1 MKTLHFQDQTFIQ
14 PYYTP
19 RGDSYRYDYHKQQT
33 MQLLN
38 KVKRHLQKC
47 DSTRYRSERRSPVDV
62 KYLDNQ
68 LRDEVKD
75 DYVEQNA
82 DQEFKILNGTCLKE
96 MLAYNNMHDVRKSDE
111 ELEFAQTLMPKQ
123 RKLKKLQSTIL
134 VTKLVRAKG
143 IDKKSIQQIDKEKLE
158 EFMSIHKDQIK
169 TEKKTKL
176 HKLKLPNIPEAS
188 SRRFQRATI
197 TTFREFKQNS
207 SEVDGSPLV
216 QRQTSLTL
224 ISDTKIPIVRQG
236 HSKKTIG
243 LLIDRI
249 NEEKTAIIEQK
260 KDIKTSIAKV
270 QKHFD
275 KLDIFSKLDRQEK
288 FNYLKFEQRI
298 FGKGKHKRYF

>member
-1 MKTLHFQDQTFIQ
+1 MKTLQSHDQTFIQ

-47 DSTRYRSERRSPVDV
+47 DSTRYRSERRSPIDV

-82 DQEFKILNGTCLKE
+82 DQEFKLLNGTCLKE
-96 MLAYNNMHDVRKSDE
+96 MLAYSNIQNLHKFDE
-111 ELEFAQTLMPKQ
+111 ELELAQTMMPKQ

-169 TEKKTKL
+169 TEKKTKYN
-176 HKLKLPNIPEAS
+176 KLKLPNIPEAS
-188 SRRFQRATI
+188 SGRFQRATI

-207 SEVDGSPLV
+207 LEVDGSPLV

-224 ISDTKIPIVRQG
+224 ISDTKIPLVRQAQ
-236 HSKKTIG
+236 SKQTIG
-243 LLIDRI
+243 FLIDRI
-249 NEEKTAIIEQK
+249 NEEKNAIIEQK

-270 QKHFD
+270 QKNFD
-275 KLDIFSKLDRQEK
+275 KIDIFSKLDRQEK
-288 FNYLKFEQRI
+288 FNYLRFDQRI